1 MTRFEPI
8 DLSALNVLNAEP
20 QEIATAR
27 PQGPSFWNKAIA
39 VGLVVLAIM
48 WWRGG
53 GDIAPGPSPID
64 ADGLHVLVVEP
75 ADRSTVTKLQNE
87 FVNSVKIADWVDSKK
102 GQFRRAP
109 ESASLKEAGE
119 IWQEMRK
126 LADGM
131 NRVVVV
137 KDNRPYRMPLP
148 EGVDAGIKALEGI
161 R

>member
-1 MTRFEPI
+1 MPRFEPL
-8 DLSALNVLNAEP
+8 DLSALNAPVA
-20 QEIATAR
+20 Q
-27 PQGPSFWNKAIA
+27 PQGMPAEQPQSPGFWSKAIA

-48 WWRGG
+48 WFFRG
-53 GDIAPGPSPID
+53 GDISPGPNPID

-75 ADRSTVTKLQNE
+75 ADRSTVSKLQNE
-87 FVNSVKIADWVDSKK
+87 FINSVKIADWVDSKK

-148 EGVDAGIKALEGI
+148 EGVEAGIKALEGI